1 MDHPFG
7 PELLVDDVGSV
18 RVLTLNR
25 PDTLNSFNPAL
36 HAAMTGIWRLLA
48 ADPDARA
55 VVLTGAGRAFSAGG
69 NLDHLVELQNDVA
82 MRRGEIT
89 DARTIVNEVLGFPLP
104 LISAVNGP
112 AVGLGCS
119 VAILADLVYVAE
131 STYLCDPHVAIGL
144 TAADGGA
151 PLWPALVSP
160 LHAKE
165 YLLTGDRIPAAEAVR
180 LGLAT
185 RVVPDDEV
193 LPAAL
198 AMAERLAALPP
209 QAVQSTKRAVNLHL
223 SRAVAGVLDF
233 ALASE
238 FQSFDTPEHKAR
250 VEEMRSRPRRPR
262 PEAR

>member
-1 MDHPFG
+1 MEHPFG
-7 PELLVDDVGSV
+7 PELLVEEVGSV
-18 RVLTLNR
+18 RLLTLNR
-25 PDTLNSFNPAL
+25 PDTLNSFNPTL

-48 ADPDARA
+48 DDAEARA

-69 NLDHLVELQNDVA
+69 NLDHIVDLQNDVA
-82 MRRGEIT
+82 MRRGELA
-89 DARTIVNEVLGFPLP
+89 DARAIVNEMLGFPLP
-104 LISAVNGP
+104 VIAAVNGP

-119 VAILADLVYVAE
+119 VAVLADLVYVAE
-131 STYLCDPHVAIGL
+131 STFLCDPHVAIGL

-151 PLWPALVSP
+151 PLWPALASP
-160 LHAKE
+160 VQAKE
-165 YLLTGDRIPAAEAVR
+165 YLLTGDRIPAADAVR

-185 RVVPDDEV
+185 RAVPDDE
-193 LPAAL
+193 LLATAM
-198 AMAERLAALPP
+198 AMAERLASLPP

-250 VEEMRSRPRRPR
+250 VDEMRRRPRRAR
-262 PEAR
+262 PESQ